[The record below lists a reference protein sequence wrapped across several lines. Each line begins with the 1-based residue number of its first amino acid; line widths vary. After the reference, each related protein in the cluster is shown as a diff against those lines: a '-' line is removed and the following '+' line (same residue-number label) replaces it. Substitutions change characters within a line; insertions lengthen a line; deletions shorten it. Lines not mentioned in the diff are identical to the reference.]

1 MIFKCFSSK
10 WYLEVKEKKV
20 KVEFIYILKNHW
32 VLYNI
37 KSTPSLITSVKAGQ
51 ILKCSNSKALEN
63 NQGGKEGG
71 DK

>member
-1 MIFKCFSSK
+1 MIFRSKRKKSKSWIHLHFKESSST
-10 WYLEVKEKKV
+10 
-20 KVEFIYILKNHW
+20 
-32 VLYNI
+32 YNI
-37 KSTPSLITSVKAGQ
+37 KSAPSLITSVKAGQ